1 MIRQRRQRVFVFT
14 VSGRGKPPE
23 RYEIPGF
30 DYEDARGEACDRYA
44 RKYDLSI
51 VGPAFE
57 TKLENPDA

>member
-1 MIRQRRQRVFVFT
+1 MIGQTRQRVFVFT

-23 RYEIPGF
+23 RYKICAF

-44 RKYDLSI
+44 RKHGLSI